1 MKVGIAAKL
10 SKLEWDMYRLGLS
23 REEIIESY
31 KRQKKDVQRILDS
44 HKRQKRCI
52 DNIVAVS
59 SDAEVIDMTKLQETN
74 TPAPEVDLLIS
85 IGGDNFFQRCAY
97 YFEHSYLVGVNSDPE
112 TSHGAL
118 LNFNYYTFRA
128 NLDRIVKGDFEIEE
142 WTRVAAALNGKRVKD
157 ANCTVALS
165 IKATDMI
172 SRFLLELNGDS
183 EEQKATGILVVG
195 GAGSGKGAWYRNAGV
210 YLPMLKSALYPEIT
224 QEFSKTSGELRTL
237 TREPFGDVD
246 CLYRWLN
253 LTIPPGDQLRLR
265 YWASDP
271 SELSI
276 DSIKRYHVKEGDV
289 LTFQASER
297 KLKVV
302 KAK

>member
-23 REEIIESY
+23 REQIIDSY
-31 KRQKKDVQRILDS
+31 KRQRKDIQRILDS
-44 HKRQKRCI
+44 HKRQKTCI
-52 DNIVAVS
+52 DNIIAMS
-59 SDAEVIDMTKLQETN
+59 PNAEVIDMIKLQETN
-74 TPAPEVDLLIS
+74 MPLPEVDLLIS
-85 IGGDNFFQRCAY
+85 IGGDNFFQICAY
-97 YFEHSYLVGVNSDPE
+97 YFDRSCLVGVNSDPE

-118 LNFNYYTFRA
+118 MNFDYYTFGI
-128 NLDRIVKGDFEIEE
+128 NLDKILSGDFETEE
-142 WTRVAAALNGKRVKD
+142 WTRVATTLNGKKVKD

-172 SRFLLELNGDS
+172 SRFLLELNSYS
-183 EEQKATGILVVG
+183 EEQKATGILVVS
-195 GAGSGKGAWYRNAGV
+195 GAGSGKRAWYRNAGV
-210 YLPMLKSALYPEIT
+210 YLPMLNSGLYPETT

-246 CLYRWLN
+246 CLYKRLN
-253 LTIPPGDQLRLR
+253 LTIPPGEQLQLR

-289 LTFQASER
+289 LTFQASNR

-302 KAK
+302 KS